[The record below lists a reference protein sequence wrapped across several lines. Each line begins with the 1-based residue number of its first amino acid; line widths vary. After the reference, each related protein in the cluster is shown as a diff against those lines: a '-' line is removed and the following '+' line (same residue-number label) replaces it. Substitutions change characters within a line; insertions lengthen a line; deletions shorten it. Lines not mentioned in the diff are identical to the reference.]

1 MATIQINVELEVKE
15 IIYDI
20 QNKAFL
26 TGQARE
32 AGGINYEAASNMQVS
47 DDEENSYQIRRSLS
61 TSLAV
66 LKSILSEHLTN
77 ESDNSNNKL
86 DDDID
91 NDGKIILAFEMPSN
105 YNKSSVDSLGKSIH
119 SYLVDKSLADW
130 FAINST
136 SDSAIYLDRSLV
148 DLDNVK
154 RALCKRSRP
163 DRPTYN

>member
-1 MATIQINVELEVKE
+1 MATIPINVQLEVKE

-32 AGGINYEAASNMQVS
+32 ASGINYEAASNMQVS

-77 ESDNSNNKL
+77 ESESCDNKL
-86 DDDID
+86 DNEID
-91 NDGKIILAFEMPSN
+91 NGGSIILAFDMPSN
-105 YNKSSVDSLGKSIH
+105 YNKSSVDALGKSIH

-136 SDSAIYLDRSLV
+136 ADASIYLDRSLV
-148 DLDNVK
+148 DLDNIK

>member
-86 DDDID
+86 DDEID
-91 NDGKIILAFEMPSN
+91 NDGNIILAFEMPSN

>member
-86 DDDID
+86 DDEID
-91 NDGKIILAFEMPSN
+91 NDGKIILAFER
-105 YNKSSVDSLGKSIH
+105 
-119 SYLVDKSLADW
+119 LA
-130 FAINST
+130 ATCSP
-136 SDSAIYLDRSLV
+136 L
-148 DLDNVK
+148 
-154 RALCKRSRP
+154 
-163 DRPTYN
+163 

>member
-1 MATIQINVELEVKE
+1 MDTTINVKLEVKE
-15 IIYDI
+15 IIFDI

-26 TGQARE
+26 TGQAQE
-32 AGGINYEAASNMQVS
+32 AGGVNYEAASNMQVS

-66 LKSILSEHLTN
+66 LKSIVSEYLTN
-77 ESDNSNNKL
+77 ESSESDNKL
-86 DDDID
+86 DSDID
-91 NDGKIILAFEMPSN
+91 EDGTIELVFNMPSN
-105 YNKSSVDSLGKSIH
+105 FNKSSVDALGKSIH

-130 FAINST
+130 FAINSAT
-136 SDSAIYLDRSLV
+136 DAAVYLERSVV

-163 DRPTYN
+163 DRPIYS

>member
-1 MATIQINVELEVKE
+1 MDTTINVKLEVKE
-15 IIYDI
+15 IIFDI

-32 AGGINYEAASNMQVS
+32 AGGTNYEAASNMQVS

-66 LKSILSEHLTN
+66 LKSIVSEYLAN
-77 ESDNSNNKL
+77 ESDESDNRL
-86 DDDID
+86 DSDID
-91 NDGKIILAFEMPSN
+91 EDGTIELIFNMPSN
-105 YNKSSVDSLGKSIH
+105 FNKSSVDALGKSIH

-130 FAINST
+130 FAINSAT
-136 SDSAIYLDRSLV
+136 DAAIYLERSVV

-163 DRPTYN
+163 DRPTYS